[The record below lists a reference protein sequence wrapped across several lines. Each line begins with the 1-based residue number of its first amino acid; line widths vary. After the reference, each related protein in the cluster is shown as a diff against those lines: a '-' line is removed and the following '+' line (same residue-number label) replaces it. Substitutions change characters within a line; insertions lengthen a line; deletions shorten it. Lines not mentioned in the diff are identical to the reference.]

1 MFVVRHVEIFPI
13 NGELNTINTHH
24 KMDLQVPSV
33 NLSKVQKGVYYSGV
47 KLFNSLPR
55 NIKTLTHN
63 TNQFK
68 KELNKFLIENPFYSI
83 TEYTDRSDRDDT
95 GDSRT

>member
-33 NLSKVQKGVYYSGV
+33 KLSKVQKGVYYSGV

-55 NIKTLTHN
+55 NIKTLAHN

-68 KELNKFLIENPFYSI
+68 KELQEFLIENPFYSI
-83 TEYTDRSDRDDT
+83 AEYTDRSDRDDT
-95 GDSRT
+95 GDWRT

>member
-1 MFVVRHVEIFPI
+1 MEIFPI
-13 NGELNTINTHH
+13 NGELHTINTRQ

-47 KLFNSLPR
+47 KLFNSLSR
-55 NIKTLTHN
+55 NIKILAHN

-68 KELNKFLIENPFYSI
+68 KELKEFLINRKPILLHNRIY
-83 TEYTDRSDRDDT
+83 
-95 GDSRT
+95 

>member
-1 MFVVRHVEIFPI
+1 MFVVRHMELFPI
-13 NGELNTINTHH
+13 NGELHTINTHH

-33 NLSKVQKGVYYSGV
+33 NLSKVQKGVYCSGD

-55 NIKTLTHN
+55 NIKTLAHN

-68 KELNKFLIENPFYSI
+68 KELQEFLLENPFYS
-83 TEYTDRSDRDDT
+83 RDDSE
-95 GDSRT
+95 DSCT